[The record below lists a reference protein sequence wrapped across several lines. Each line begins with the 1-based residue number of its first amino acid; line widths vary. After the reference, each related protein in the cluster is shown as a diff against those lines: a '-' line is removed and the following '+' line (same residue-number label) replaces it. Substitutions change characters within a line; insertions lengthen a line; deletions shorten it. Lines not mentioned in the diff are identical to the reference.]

1 MRTRGRMQDQE
12 AQSAADST
20 KCWRWHMFMSPRNT
34 VEKYSEIKNKMIRH
48 KVLIELTC
56 TRPEQTIKKKKIIS
70 LKVLKKAM
78 RWHVT

>member
-1 MRTRGRMQDQE
+1 MQDQE

-48 KVLIELTC
+48 KVLLIELTC
-56 TRPEQTIKKKKIIS
+56 TRPEQTIKKKKDYQS
-70 LKVLKKAM
+70 QSAQKSNALA
-78 RWHVT
+78 RDVT